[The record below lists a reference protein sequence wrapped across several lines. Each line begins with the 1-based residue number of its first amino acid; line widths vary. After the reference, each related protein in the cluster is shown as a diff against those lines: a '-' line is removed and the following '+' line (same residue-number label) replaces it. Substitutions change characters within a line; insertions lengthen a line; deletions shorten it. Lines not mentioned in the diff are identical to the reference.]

1 MVTYLCSLAQLC
13 CGEGGALQANLTG
26 VCGERS
32 QYLSHTG
39 LAPAHGAC
47 AFPIYT
53 AQAPDCSAGELSKV
67 GPGLHA
73 LPRSKLLRFRFSGIH
88 KGADSVGP
96 AFCALP
102 RSEQL
107 RRQVPGERPLPGC
120 SASYRLPIRPLGFL
134 GAQRECRLRCVPPLL
149 WGADLWLQPSR
160 QMPTVQDPSKTCL
173 ATGSLLAVW

>member
-1 MVTYLCSLAQLC
+1 MASKHHWRVWGVPAVSGPRWVSPLTACVLSPSTLLRLQL
-13 CGEGGALQANLTG
+13 ALQGSCLKWALG
-26 VCGERS
+26 CVHFPG
-32 QYLSHTG
+32 LSHSG
-39 LAPAHGAC
+39 SG
-47 AFPIYT
+47 
-53 AQAPDCSAGELSKV
+53 SRV
-67 GPGLHA
+67 LH
-73 LPRSKLLRFRFSGIH
+73 R
-88 KGADSVGP
+88 GADSVGP

>member
-53 AQAPDCSAGELSKV
+53 AQAPDCSAVELSKV
-67 GPGLHA
+67 GPGLGA
-73 LPRSKLLRFRFSGIH
+73 LPSPKPLRFKFSGTSQRHRLDWAYVLCPSQVRAAQVNRCLANTVSQFGGDLIT
-88 KGADSVGP
+88 S
-96 AFCALP
+96 L
-102 RSEQL
+102 
-107 RRQVPGERPLPGC
+107 VPGTRFPGC
-120 SASYRLPIRPLGFL
+120 TAKAPSQVCRVSPLEG
-134 GAQRECRLRCVPPLL
+134 
-149 WGADLWLQPSR
+149 
-160 QMPTVQDPSKTCL
+160 
-173 ATGSLLAVW
+173 